1 MVISL
6 VSGCPNSGYVLFQD
20 APVVVV
26 FGTSTHLQSLL
37 QAVKTVTNGQTAQRQ
52 LTFVSGSEELG
63 TSDNV
68 IAGFA
73 NEFAGSLTIQ
83 LAENSDTG
91 MGAWLTGQINIMFL
105 TCLSSLFFFFSFHFH
120 GCWGRGGKDG
130 WQ

>member
-1 MVISL
+1 M
-6 VSGCPNSGYVLFQD
+6 
-20 APVVVV
+20 VV

-83 LAENSDTG
+83 LAENSDAG
-91 MGAWLTGQINIMFL
+91 MGAWLTGKINMMFL
-105 TCLSSLFFFFSFHFH
+105 ICLSSSFFFFFSFHFN
-120 GCWGRGGKDG
+120 GCGGEGGGGQRWLAVKKKSFFKISFLFCCC
-130 WQ
+130 W

>member
-1 MVISL
+1 MSV
-6 VSGCPNSGYVLFQD
+6 VSGCPSSCYVLFQD
-20 APVVVV
+20 VPVVVV

-37 QAVKTVTNGQTAQRQ
+37 QAVKMVTNGQTARRQ

-68 IAGFA
+68 IAGFD

-91 MGAWLTGQINIMFL
+91 MGAWLTGKIIMMFWWVL
-105 TCLSSLFFFFSFHFH
+105 GGGGEAKMAGSKKDLFIF
-120 GCWGRGGKDG
+120 
-130 WQ
+130 